1 MRIALFVPCLN
12 DAMFPEAGIAT
23 VRVLERLGYEVE
35 YPAAQTCCGQLHFNT
50 GYQQE
55 AVSLARR
62 FVRVF
67 GQAEV
72 VVAPSASC
80 VSMVREFYPYLAQQF
95 EDDEL
100 VREVEALAPRV
111 LELTQFLVG
120 RAGIVDVGAAFE
132 GRVTYHPT
140 CHSLRMLGLGE
151 GPLRLLRAVR
161 GIDLVELPNADECCG
176 FGGTFSIKNADTS
189 NAILDDKIEAILETR
204 AEVVT
209 AVDSSCLAQIGGAL
223 SRRRLDAHTRH
234 IAEILAT
241 EPT

>member
-12 DAMFPEAGIAT
+12 DAMFPEAAIAT

-100 VREVEALAPRV
+100 VREVEALSPRV
-111 LELTQFLVG
+111 LELTEFVVG
-120 RAGIVDVGAAFE
+120 RAGVVDVGAAFE

-140 CHSLRMLGLGE
+140 CHSLRMLSLGE

-161 GIDLVELPNADECCG
+161 GIDLVELPDADECCG
-176 FGGTFSIKNADTS
+176 FGGTFSIKNAATS
-189 NAILDDKIEAILETR
+189 NAILDDKIEAILKTR

-223 SRRRLDAHTRH
+223 SRRRLDARTRH